1 MNDMNKPLS
10 LDEFIA
16 LNFRYANHW
25 NPNSE
30 YSDKEL
36 EGATR
41 ILEADLK
48 HFKEEDRDFV
58 IQSFACL
65 IRSIKANK
73 KQLEK
78 WDEKQ
83 FQKKGESWQHYDK
96 MIPEFNRV
104 MQSFYCGI
112 NGELDHGEKIFPIT
126 EIIFK
131 GDLTDEKIVLSGPI
145 LAIIKAMFDS
155 FNMTMWDGQK
165 EAMKKYSK
173 KLYEEYEE
181 FMLQW
186 QILTAEGG
194 TIASQLVKNREEDR
208 KESAL
213 NRYKY
218 TIANNVHLALKR
230 LVKSNS
236 SASYPSLHKRII
248 GKLLHEVDLFEYLGY
263 TTDKDI
269 ENFIKRGSPEN
280 LKTRINKPKK

>member
-1 MNDMNKPLS
+1 MNKPLT
-10 LDEFIA
+10 LYEFIA
-16 LNFRYANHW
+16 LNFRYANHL
-25 NPNSE
+25 NPSSE

-41 ILEADLK
+41 ILEADLN

-65 IRSIKANK
+65 IRSIRANK
-73 KQLEK
+73 SYLEG
-78 WDEKQ
+78 WNEEQ
-83 FQKKGESWQHYDK
+83 FLKKGESWQQYHK

-104 MQSFYCGI
+104 MQSFYYDI
-112 NGELDHGEKIFPIT
+112 NSQLEHGEKIFPIT
-126 EIIFK
+126 EVIFK

-145 LAIIKAMFDS
+145 LAIIQAMFDS

-165 EAMKKYSK
+165 EAMKKYSIE
-173 KLYEEYEE
+173 LYEKYEE

-186 QILTAEGG
+186 EILNAEGG
-194 TIASQLVKNREEDR
+194 TIASQLIKNREEDR
-208 KESAL
+208 REAAL

-218 TIANNVHLALKR
+218 TIAYNVHLALKI
-230 LVKSNS
+230 LAKSDS

-248 GKLLHEVDLFEYLGY
+248 GKLLNEVGLFEYLGY

>member
-1 MNDMNKPLS
+1 MNKPLS

-36 EGATR
+36 EGAKR

-83 FQKKGESWQHYDK
+83 FQKKGESWQQYHK

-104 MQSFYCGI
+104 MQSFCFGI
-112 NGELDHGEKIFPIT
+112 NGEKIFPIT
-126 EIIFK
+126 EVIFK
-131 GDLTDEKIVLSGPI
+131 GDLTEEKIVLSGPI
-145 LAIIKAMFDS
+145 LDIIRAMFMAFD
-155 FNMTMWDGQK
+155 K
-165 EAMKKYSK
+165 VYSK
-173 KLYEEYEE
+173 EDKEKMKQFSRDLYEEYEE

-186 QILTAEGG
+186 QVLNADGG
-194 TIASQLVKNREEDR
+194 TIASQLVKNREETR

-218 TIANNVHLALKR
+218 TIANNVHIALKR

-248 GKLLHEVDLFEYLGY
+248 GKLLNEVELFEYLGY

-269 ENFIKRGSPEN
+269 ENFIKRGSPQN
-280 LKTRINKPKK
+280 LKTRINKANK